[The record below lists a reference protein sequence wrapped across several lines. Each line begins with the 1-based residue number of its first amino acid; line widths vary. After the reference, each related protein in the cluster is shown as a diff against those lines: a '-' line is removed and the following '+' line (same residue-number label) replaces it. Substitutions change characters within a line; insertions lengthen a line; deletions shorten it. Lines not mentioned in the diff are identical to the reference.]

1 MQTLLPWLP
10 DHPAFADALKLAKEQ
25 PVGPDRLAAVINL
38 AGCQRDFVATEKLDR
53 LVNNSMDPA
62 AISTANLSPARLA
75 VLSSHTVDHLGP
87 AIRVAGLSRGLALAT
102 YFTPYGLYRQALL
115 DADSALA
122 AFKPQ
127 FILIALDAYE
137 LSLDVPL
144 DAGDAETTAAIE
156 DSVTDLRRLW
166 QAVRERFSAQPIQQ
180 TLVPAAVPLFGSFEG
195 LVPGS
200 PIALADRLN
209 SAIRAAA
216 REDGVL
222 LLDLAWHASRIE
234 DKSAIGDPVRW
245 HQAKQLVSPAFAPL
259 FGDWVARIAGA
270 ALGQSRKALVV
281 DLDNTLW
288 GGVIGDDG
296 LEGIQLGQGSAV
308 GEAFAAFQR
317 FLLSLSKRGIV
328 LAVSSKNDSATAESA
343 FADHPEMVLRRS
355 DIASFYANWDDKAT
369 NLRRIAD
376 ELKLGMDALVF
387 VDDNPAERDIIR
399 RELPAVA
406 VPELP
411 DDVAFY
417 PTRLADSGYFEATS
431 YTAEDASRNRS
442 YSENTQRKAML
453 QQATDMEGYLKSLSM
468 MLVASNIGS
477 VDLPRATQLINKTNQ
492 FNLTTR
498 RYTETEVKQLAESP
512 EAVALSF
519 RLRDRFGDNGLIS
532 VILARADRNLD
543 EDALLI
549 DTWLMSCRVLGR
561 QVEAAAF
568 EVLIDEVSRRGI
580 RTLVGEYCPTARNDL
595 VVDHYSKLG
604 FVQMGGDRK
613 PGETTFWRFDLER
626 GVPPAHF
633 IRIERL

>member
-1 MQTLLPWLP
+1 MQALLPWLP

-25 PVGPDRLAAVINL
+25 PVGRDRLAAVIDL
-38 AGCQRDFVATEKLDR
+38 AGYRRDFVATER
-53 LVNNSMDPA
+53 LERLISNSMNPA
-62 AISTANLSPARLA
+62 SISAANLRPASLA

-115 DADSALA
+115 DADPALV

-137 LSLDVPL
+137 LVPDVPL
-144 DAGDAETTAAIE
+144 DAADAAAAAAIE
-156 DSVTDLRRLW
+156 KSVTDLRRVW
-166 QAVRERFSAQPIQQ
+166 QAARERFAAQPIQQ

-200 PIALADRLN
+200 PIALTDRLN
-209 SAIRAAA
+209 AAIRAAA

-222 LLDLAWHASRIE
+222 LLDLAWHASRVE
-234 DKSAIGDPVRW
+234 DRSAIGDPVRW
-245 HQAKQLVSPAFAPL
+245 HQAKQLISPAFAPL
-259 FGDWVARIAGA
+259 FGDWVARIVGA
-270 ALGQSRKALVV
+270 ALGQSRRALVV

-288 GGVIGDDG
+288 GGVVGDDG
-296 LEGIQLGQGSAV
+296 LEGIQLGQGSAA
-308 GEAFAAFQR
+308 GEAFTAFQR

-328 LAVSSKNDSATAESA
+328 LAVSSKNDAATAESV

-355 DIASFYANWDDKAT
+355 DIASFRANWDDKAT

-376 ELKLGMDALVF
+376 ELNLGMEALVF
-387 VDDNPAERDIIR
+387 VDDNPAERDIVH

-417 PTRLADSGYFEATS
+417 PARLADAGYFEAAS
-431 YTAEDASRNRS
+431 YTAEDAARNRS
-442 YSENTQRKAML
+442 YSENTQRQAML
-453 QQATDMEGYLKSLSM
+453 RQATDMEGYLKSLSM
-468 MLVASNIGS
+468 TLVASSIGP

-498 RYTETEVKQLAESP
+498 RYTETEVKQLAESS

-532 VILARADRNLD
+532 VILARADSGLS

-568 EVLIDEVSRRGI
+568 EVLVNEVSRRGI
-580 RTLVGEYCPTARNDL
+580 RTLVGEYRPTARNGL
-595 VVDHYSKLG
+595 VADHYSKLG
-604 FVQMGGDRK
+604 FVPMEGDSK
-613 PGETTFWRFDLER
+613 PGEATFWRFDLER
-626 GVPPAHF
+626 GAPPAHF